1 MHKFKT
7 KVNDLGKA
15 PEGSEFYKRGFTIN
29 IAANAVTK
37 PAAAP
42 EPPAK
47 PKRKKK
53 PGKK

>member
-15 PEGSEFYKRGFTIN
+15 PEGSEFYNRGYTVN

-37 PAAAP
+37 KPTAAK
-42 EPPAK
+42 PPAK
-47 PKRKKK
+47 PERKKK